1 MLKVRIGMV
10 VLLVGI
16 LGVGTVSAQ
25 QSGRVG
31 TLTGQDYGEIE
42 ALYAR
47 YNQGS
52 DVRDADLFLSAFS
65 EDAVIERP
73 DGSSVRG
80 MAALRK
86 EREQRYQDGQSGDAG
101 RRHWT
106 GSYLITATREGAKG
120 RAYYVLLDVT
130 TRPPTM
136 TVSGYYAD
144 EFVRTS
150 DGWRIKHRV
159 INRDLAG
166 E

>member
-1 MLKVRIGMV
+1 M
-10 VLLVGI
+10 
-16 LGVGTVSAQ
+16 GTVSAQ
-25 QSGRVG
+25 QGGGAG
-31 TLTGQDYGEIE
+31 TLAGQDYGEIE
-42 ALYAR
+42 ALYGR

-52 DVRDADLFLSAFS
+52 DFRDADLFLSAFS
-65 EDAVIERP
+65 EDAVIERS

-80 MAALRK
+80 MDALRT
-86 EREQRYQDGQSGDAG
+86 EQRYQGQSGDVG

-106 GSYLITATREGAKG
+106 GSYLITATADGAKG
-120 RAYYVLLDVT
+120 RAYYVLFDVT

-144 EFVRTS
+144 EFVRTP

>member
-1 MLKVRIGMV
+1 MSKVRIGVV

-25 QSGRVG
+25 QGGGAG
-31 TLTGQDYGEIE
+31 TLAGQDYGEIE
-42 ALYAR
+42 ALYGR

-52 DVRDADLFLSAFS
+52 DFRDAELFLSAFS

-80 MAALRK
+80 MDALRT
-86 EREQRYQDGQSGDAG
+86 EREQRYQGQSGDVG

-106 GSYLITATREGAKG
+106 GSYLITATADGAKG
-120 RAYYVLLDVT
+120 RAYYVLFDVT

-144 EFVRTS
+144 EFVRTP